1 MARVEFEGVWV
12 RIAAKDKPARLAE
25 PAWSVFEEPLRV
37 VVLKERD
44 DQRAIAIWMG
54 SADAFSLLRHH
65 RGIAD
70 GRPVAAAVMAALLDA
85 TGGRVDHVEI
95 TGLHDN
101 VWRSVIHLQADA
113 GPVQLDARPSDAL
126 NLALR
131 VGAPILVAEE
141 VMSDLAFPI
150 DQLSERLE
158 RWQHQD
164 IDALECGQ
172 WRDLSS
178 ELISELRDVAAA

>member
-12 RIAAKDKPARLAE
+12 RIAAKGKPARLAE

-37 VVLKERD
+37 VVLKERH
-44 DQRAIAIWMG
+44 DQRAIAVWMG
-54 SADAFSLLRHH
+54 SADALSLLRHH
-65 RGIAD
+65 RGIGD
-70 GRPVAAAVMAALLDA
+70 GRPVAAAVMAALLEA

-101 VWRSVIHLQADA
+101 VLRSVIQLQDDA
-113 GPVQLDARPSDAL
+113 GAVQLDARPSDAL
-126 NLALR
+126 NLAVR

-141 VMSDLAFPI
+141 AMSELAFPI

-158 RWQHQD
+158 GWQRQDPMRW
-164 IDALECGQ
+164 
-172 WRDLSS
+172 S
-178 ELISELRDVAAA
+178 AANGETFRPT